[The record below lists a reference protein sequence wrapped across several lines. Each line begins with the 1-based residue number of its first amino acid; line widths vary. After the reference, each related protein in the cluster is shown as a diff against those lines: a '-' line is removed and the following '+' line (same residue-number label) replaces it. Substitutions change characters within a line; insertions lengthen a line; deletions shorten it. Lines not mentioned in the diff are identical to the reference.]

1 MGSAFDDE
9 DYILDL
15 ENASENTEVEVVGID
30 DVEYTIIGKLQGFY
44 YLINMEDPDDFLIM
58 KEDGEELVS
67 ISDEND
73 FEKALWLY
81 RTELKKVR
89 GEE

>member
-1 MGSAFDDE
+1 MNKASE
-9 DYILDL
+9 DYIKNIYILKQEKARLHSIDIAKEFGL
-15 ENASENTEVEVVGID
+15 SRASVSRAMSNLRKD
-30 DVEYTIIGKLQGFY
+30 NII
-44 YLINMEDPDDFLIM
+44 IM

-89 GEE
+89 EEE

>member
-1 MGSAFDDE
+1 MGSVFDDE

-15 ENASENTEVEVVGID
+15 ENASEDTEVEVVGID

-44 YLINMEDPDDFLIM
+44 YLINMEDSDDFLIM